1 MESLLHLDQQFFFFI
16 NRQLENPFFDFIMP
30 YVREK
35 NFWIP
40 LYVLL
45 LIYLVWRFKK
55 LSWAIM
61 ITALLTVV
69 ITDQVS
75 SSVIKPFVQRLR
87 PCNDPLIS
95 SQVHLLVNCGSGF
108 SFVSS
113 HAANHF
119 GIACFVI
126 VLLHSRFR
134 WIAPAALLWA
144 ALVSF
149 AQIYV
154 GVHYPVDTICGAL
167 LGIATGTITGRICRN
182 ILEKN
187 NPQAFA

>member
-1 MESLLHLDQQFFFFI
+1 MDSLLHLDQQFFFFI
-16 NRQLENPFFDFIMP
+16 NGQLRNPLFDYIMP
-30 YVREK
+30 YVRDK

-40 LYVLL
+40 LYILL
-45 LIYLVWRFKK
+45 VIYFVWRFRK
-55 LSWAIM
+55 LSWIPMVMAAIT
-61 ITALLTVV
+61 IL
-69 ITDQVS
+69 ITDQLS
-75 SSVIKPFVQRLR
+75 STVIKPWIQRLR

-119 GIACFVI
+119 GIACFLI
-126 VLLHSRFR
+126 VLLSHRFK
-134 WIAPAALLWA
+134 WIAPVAIFWA

-154 GVHYPVDTICGAL
+154 GLHYPVDIICGAA
-167 LGIATGTITGRICRN
+167 LGIVTGTITGRICKT
-182 ILEKN
+182 ILKKN
-187 NPQAFA
+187 NPQPLA

>member
-16 NRQLENPFFDFIMP
+16 NRQMQNPFFDFMMP

-45 LIYLVWRFKK
+45 VIYFVWRFKK
-55 LSWAIM
+55 LSWVTIAI
-61 ITALLTVV
+61 ALLTVV

-75 SSVIKPFVQRLR
+75 SSMIKPLVHRLR
-87 PCNDPLIS
+87 PCNDDLIS
-95 SQVHLLVNCGSGF
+95 AQVHLLVSCGSGF

-126 VLLHSRFR
+126 VLLQNKFK
-134 WIAPAALLWA
+134 WIMPVGLLWA

-154 GVHYPVDTICGAL
+154 GVHYPVDTVCGAL
-167 LGIATGTITGRICRN
+167 LGITIGTFTGRICKN
-182 ILEKN
+182 ILEKT

>member
-1 MESLLHLDQQFFFFI
+1 M
-16 NRQLENPFFDFIMP
+16 MP

-45 LIYLVWRFKK
+45 VFYFIWQFKK
-55 LSWAIM
+55 HSWVSLVIA
-61 ITALLTVV
+61 AVTVV
-69 ITDQVS
+69 MTDQLS
-75 SSVIKPFVQRLR
+75 SSVIKPLIGRLR
-87 PCNDPLIS
+87 PCNDPLLS
-95 SQVHLLVNCGSGF
+95 PEVHLLVSCGSGF

-126 VLLHSRFR
+126 ILQMHKFR
-134 WIAPAALLWA
+134 WITPVALLWA

-154 GVHYPVDTICGAL
+154 GVHYPADIFCGAL
-167 LGIATGTITGRICRN
+167 LGIVIGTITGIICKS
-182 ILEKN
+182 ILAKN
-187 NPQAFA
+187 NPEAFL

>member
-1 MESLLHLDQQFFFFI
+1 
-16 NRQLENPFFDFIMP
+16 
-30 YVREK
+30 
-35 NFWIP
+35 
-40 LYVLL
+40 
-45 LIYLVWRFKK
+45 
-55 LSWAIM
+55 M